1 MNYQVFTRSYG
12 KSPRRY
18 CIALTI
24 DEAQRICQ
32 QYNAKRTAKQ
42 RRAGT
47 FREFANLP
55 WYIEAFGR

>member
-1 MNYQVFTRSYG
+1 MNYQVFTRSRG

-24 DEAQRICQ
+24 EEARRICGV
-32 QYNAKRTAKQ
+32 YNDARTAKQ
-42 RRAGT
+42 RRNGT